1 MDIKQAY
8 EQMIADGLTPE
19 QILESIQ
26 AELEKLFGMGELS
39 EEEYSQA
46 LADLQSMA
54 KGANGQEPNAEPEPE
69 MEAQPEVEEMGQET
83 ESMEQPMEVEEPIEK
98 DDLIGSRAS
107 ELVNN
112 GEFEDYDEA
121 YDYAMDLESS
131 QKEGQGQ
138 MEQVQEIAQ
147 KYLQG
152 QIDENQLMEFLRML
166 KAKPLNGG
174 AQQVTPQPQNKS
186 DELKY

>member
-1 MDIKQAY
+1 MDIKEAY
-8 EQMIADGLTPE
+8 KQMVGEGLAPE
-19 QILESIQ
+19 EILESLT
-26 AELEKLFGMGELS
+26 AELEKLFSMGEIS
-39 EEEYSQA
+39 EDEYSQA
-46 LADLQSMA
+46 LSDLQSMA
-54 KGANGQEPNAEPEPE
+54 SGANGQEPNAQPQAEGEAEPEG
-69 MEAQPEVEEMGQET
+69 QEMGQEN
-83 ESMEQPMEVEEPIEK
+83 EPVQEPMEQPIEQ
-98 DDLIGSRAS
+98 DDVIGGRAS
-107 ELVNN
+107 ELVNG

-138 MEQVQEIAQ
+138 MEQINNIAQ

-166 KAKPLNGG
+166 KAKPLNVG
-174 AQQVTPQPQNKS
+174 AQQVTPQPKNKS